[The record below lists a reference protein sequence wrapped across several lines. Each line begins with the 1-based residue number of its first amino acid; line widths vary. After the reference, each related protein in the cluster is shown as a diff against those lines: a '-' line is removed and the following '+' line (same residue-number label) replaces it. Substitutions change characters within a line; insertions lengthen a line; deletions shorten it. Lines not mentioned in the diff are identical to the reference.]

1 VKFRKFVDQ
10 VTVQVRAGKGGDGC
24 SSFRREACVE
34 HGGPDGGDGGRG
46 GHVIFQGDHDE
57 DSLQRLFFEPLIRAE
72 EGGAGRG
79 QQMHG
84 RDGRDLVIRV
94 PCGTEVYDEA
104 TGERL
109 FDIVEHG
116 QEVIVAKG
124 GRGGVGNIHFKTST
138 HQAPEECTP
147 GKPGDEFAFRVELK
161 LLADVG
167 LVGFPNAGKS
177 SLLSRISDAHPRIA
191 AYPFTTTNPIIGTMQ
206 FPDYSQIR
214 VADIPGLIE
223 GAHEGVGLGIEFLKH
238 IARSRML
245 LYVIDMAGTDGRDPW
260 TDYRTLRRE
269 LRAHDSRLLKL
280 PSLIVAN
287 KMDVDGAALKLKKFT
302 RETRQKA
309 LPISTVDGQGL
320 DALRAR
326 LWDTIQP
333 VARRASEAQKPATPP
348 PAGPVTDPQDDIISP
363 ERLLAAKFFDF
374 GSPRSRQRR

>member
-24 SSFRREACVE
+24 CSFRREACVE

-46 GHVIFQGDHDE
+46 GHVIFRGDHDT
-57 DSLQRLFFEPLIRAE
+57 DSLQPLFFEPLIRAE
-72 EGGAGRG
+72 EGGDGRG

-94 PCGTEVYDEA
+94 PCGTEIYDSV
-104 TGERL
+104 TGARL

-116 QEVIVAKG
+116 QEAIVARG

-138 HQAPEECTP
+138 HQAPEEHTP
-147 GKPGDEFAFRVELK
+147 GKPGDEFELRVELK

-177 SLLSRISDAHPRIA
+177 SLLSRVSDAHPRIA

-206 FPDYSQIR
+206 FADYSQIR

-223 GAHEGVGLGIEFLKH
+223 GAHKGVGLGIEFLKH

-245 LYVIDMAGTDGRDPW
+245 LYVIDMAGADGREPW

-269 LRAHDSRLLKL
+269 LRAHDPRLLKL
-280 PSLIVAN
+280 PMLIVAN
-287 KMDVDGAALKLKKFT
+287 KMDLEGAALKLKRFK
-302 RETRQKA
+302 RETRQTA
-309 LPISTVDGQGL
+309 LPVSTVDGQGVE
-320 DALRAR
+320 ALKAR
-326 LWDTIQP
+326 LWEAIRP
-333 VARRASEAQKPATPP
+333 VARRAATAPAAA
-348 PAGPVTDPQDDIISP
+348 PAVDPRDEVVSP
-363 ERLLAAKFFDF
+363 ERLQAAPFFDF
-374 GSPRSRQRR
+374 GAPRSRRRR

>member
-1 VKFRKFVDQ
+1 
-10 VTVQVRAGKGGDGC
+10 
-24 SSFRREACVE
+24 
-34 HGGPDGGDGGRG
+34 
-46 GHVIFQGDHDE
+46 
-57 DSLQRLFFEPLIRAE
+57 
-72 EGGAGRG
+72 
-79 QQMHG
+79 MHG

-94 PCGTEVYDEA
+94 PCGTEIYDVE

-124 GRGGVGNIHFKTST
+124 GRGGVGNVHFKTST
-138 HQAPEECTP
+138 HQAPEEYTP
-147 GKPGDEFAFRVELK
+147 GKPGDEFPLRVELK

-191 AYPFTTTNPIIGTMQ
+191 AYPFTTTNPIIGTVQ
-206 FPDYSQIR
+206 FADYSQIR

-223 GAHEGVGLGIEFLKH
+223 GAHTGVGLGIEFLKH

-287 KMDVDGAALKLKKFT
+287 KMDVEGAALKLRRFN

-309 LPISTVDGQGL
+309 LPVSTVDGQGL
-320 DALRAR
+320 EALKTHLFEA
-326 LWDTIQP
+326 IQP
-333 VARRASEAQKPATPP
+333 VARRASAAPATAAPP
-348 PAGPVTDPQDDIISP
+348 PGPAVDPQDEVISA
-363 ERLLAAKFFDF
+363 ERLQAAKFFDF
-374 GSPRSRQRR
+374 GAPRSRQRR